1 MAQIF
6 GITMPAAKLNLTV
19 EQGATY
25 SKRLVWRDKN
35 KRPVNLTGYTAKMQ
49 VRSSATSTAVLFELS
64 TANGRISFPAIGV
77 IQIDIAAND
86 TETVAA
92 GVYDLKLY
100 APGGQEIRFIEGKL
114 TVTPGVTKDGL

>member
-1 MAQIF
+1 
-6 GITMPAAKLNLTV
+6 MPAAKLNLTV
-19 EQGATY
+19 EQGADF

-49 VRSSATSTAVLFELS
+49 VRSSAGSPTVILELS
-64 TANGRISFPAIGV
+64 TTNGRISLPGSGAIELT
-77 IQIDIAAND
+77 IASND
-86 TETVAA
+86 TETITS

-100 APGGQEIRFIEGKL
+100 APDGKEIRFIEGKL